1 MNMSLQQLIPSAGA
15 LLFQIALLRIFVK
28 RNLKARFPVF
38 FYFLGLEALT
48 LVTVLVIGPH
58 LPSKVYF
65 YVYWGLNALLM
76 VLTFGVLFEVF
87 VNTLKPFSGLI
98 DLGKLLFAWAAGF
111 LLIASVL
118 TAIATTGHQSE
129 KLCAAMNLVARSVGL
144 MQCGLLF
151 LFLLFE
157 KRLGLSWRNNG
168 MTIALALGTSAAL
181 DLISSLVSERV
192 PAWSS
197 ALSTFD
203 AFSYMAVFGFWLV
216 MFAIPEP
223 ARKSVQDSPMRLI
236 FQRWNDTL
244 LSTPFVSQNNLAMA
258 SMDSFLP
265 NVESTVER
273 VMARKMMQ

>member
-1 MNMSLQQLIPSAGA
+1 MHMSLLQIIPSAGA
-15 LLFQIALLRIFVK
+15 LLFQVALMRIMAK
-28 RNLKARFPVF
+28 RNLKVRFPLF
-38 FYFLGLEALT
+38 FHFIGLSAFT
-48 LVTVLVIGPH
+48 LFTVLVIGPL

-65 YVYWGLNALLM
+65 YTYWVLNALLM
-76 VLTFGVLFEVF
+76 ALTFGVLFEVF

-118 TAIATTGHQSE
+118 TAIATTGHHSE
-129 KLCAAMNLVARSVGL
+129 KLCAVMNLISRSVGL

-168 MTIALALGTSAAL
+168 MSIALALGTSAAS
-181 DLISSLVSERV
+181 DLVSSLVSERV
-192 PAWSS
+192 PVLSS

-203 AFSYMAVFGFWLV
+203 TFSYMAVFGFWLV
-216 MFAIPEP
+216 MFAMPEP
-223 ARKSVQDSPMRLI
+223 ARKSVQDSPMRLV

-244 LSTPFVSQNNLAMA
+244 LSTPFAAQSNLAMA

-265 NVESTVER
+265 NVERTVER
-273 VMARKMMQ
+273 VMARKMTQ